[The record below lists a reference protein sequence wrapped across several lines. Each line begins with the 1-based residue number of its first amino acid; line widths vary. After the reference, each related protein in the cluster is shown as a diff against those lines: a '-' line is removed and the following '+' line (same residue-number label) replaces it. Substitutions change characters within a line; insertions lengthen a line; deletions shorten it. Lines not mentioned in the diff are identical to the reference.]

1 MRKIPLM
8 LLPFAATATLA
19 LSGSTASAATTCSSS
34 TPQYCPTP
42 AVTTGSA
49 TSIATTAATLNGT
62 VNPGGAATTCVFGYG
77 TTTKYGKSSSV
88 LTIPAGTTTAV
99 TVTEPIS
106 GLAAGTAYHFELLC
120 LNAGA
125 AGLGGDKTFTTT
137 STSKP
142 KPKPVKSK
150 PKLKKKKAS
159 VSKKGVVKLTVI
171 CSNSTACKGKLSIS
185 LKKKSLGKSVSYSV
199 KGKKS
204 KTVSFKL
211 SSKALKQL
219 KKAKHHSEKTSA
231 KLADSDKGSSS
242 GTLTLTFK

>member
-1 MRKIPLM
+1 MRKTSLL
-8 LLPFAATATLA
+8 LLPTAAITALV
-19 LSGSTASAATTCSSS
+19 LSGAPAAAAGTCSGS

-42 AVTTGSA
+42 TVTTGSA
-49 TSIATTAATLNGT
+49 ASITTTAATLSGT
-62 VNPGGAATTCVFGYG
+62 VNPGGAATSCAFGYG
-77 TTTKYGKSSSV
+77 TTTKYGKESSA
-88 LTIPAGTTTAV
+88 LTIPAGTTTPV

-106 GLAAGTAYHFELLC
+106 GLTAGTAYHFELFC

-125 AGLGGDKTFTTT
+125 IGLGGDKTFTTA

-150 PKLKKKKAS
+150 PKLKQKKAS
-159 VSKKGVVKLTVI
+159 VSKKRVVKLTVI

-199 KGKKS
+199 KGKRR

-211 SSKALKQL
+211 SGKALKQL
-219 KKAKHHSEKTSA
+219 KKAKHHREKTSA
-231 KLADSDKGSSS
+231 KLTDSDKGSRPAR
-242 GTLTLTFK
+242 